1 MARHEEAESSWI
13 GPRLL
18 LLRHGEITSHKG
30 DVPLTQRGH
39 RQARQAGRRVGTS
52 GANVVLVLTS
62 RTVRTRETAAEFFH
76 GLCEA
81 APDSH
86 VPEPRVS
93 FALRNPDL
101 YLAGHH
107 VNMVSTAAAF
117 CEQAPMLTEEQCLR
131 VPFFAGFLNAPD
143 RIGYW
148 LTHTSPPGDDT
159 AAVAAR
165 LAAFAASLSDVRRRV
180 TETVVGFTHSPLLRA
195 VALEFAGVDPGE
207 PDYLHGYSIRVRE
220 GRRLHAE
227 AFNPFERAER

>member
-1 MARHEEAESSWI
+1 MARHDEAESSWI

-18 LLRHGEITSHKG
+18 LLRHGEIASHKG
-30 DVPLTQRGH
+30 DMPLTARGY
-39 RQARQAGRRVGTS
+39 RQAHQAGRRVATS
-52 GANVVLVLTS
+52 RADVVLVLTS
-62 RTVRTRETAAEFFH
+62 PTVRTRETAAQFFH
-76 GLCEA
+76 GLREA
-81 APDSH
+81 APDLH

-131 VPFFAGFLNAPD
+131 VPFFAGFLSAPD

-148 LTHTSPPGDDT
+148 LTHTDPPGDDA

-165 LAAFAASLSDVRRRV
+165 LAAFAGSLSDVPRRV
-180 TETVVGFTHSPLLRA
+180 TETVVGITHSPLLRA
-195 VALEFAGVDPGE
+195 VALEFVGADPGE
-207 PDYLHGYSIRVRE
+207 PDYLHGYSIRVCE
-220 GRRLHAE
+220 DSRLHAE
-227 AFNPFERAER
+227 AYNPFERAER